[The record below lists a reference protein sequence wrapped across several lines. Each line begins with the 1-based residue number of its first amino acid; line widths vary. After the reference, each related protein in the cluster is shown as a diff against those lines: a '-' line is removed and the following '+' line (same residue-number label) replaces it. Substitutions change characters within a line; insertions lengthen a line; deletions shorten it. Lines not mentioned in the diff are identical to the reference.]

1 MVDTCFQGHRI
12 YLYTLLMKIHQE
24 LMDASTGWL
33 DVLDFDAINNAIKC
47 FASSSSLSL
56 SLPSSSLA
64 FFPLYSS
71 LMAAYWFSLLE
82 DCILASRALGD
93 QVELL
98 CKVLPSWPLLF
109 QQKECYASCIWTSS
123 GIQCA
128 GSLIA
133 HYQLLS
139 HTDFSFAPRN
149 WVILLSCESWFVG
162 YGSRPCTHKY
172 PLIECTTKWTRCT
185 HAQ

>member
-1 MVDTCFQGHRI
+1 MVDTCFQGHRS

-24 LMDASTGWL
+24 LMDA
-33 DVLDFDAINNAIKC
+33 
-47 FASSSSLSL
+47 
-56 SLPSSSLA
+56 
-64 FFPLYSS
+64 
-71 LMAAYWFSLLE
+71 LLE

-149 WVILLSCESWFVG
+149 WVILLSCES
-162 YGSRPCTHKY
+162 
-172 PLIECTTKWTRCT
+172 
-185 HAQ
+185 